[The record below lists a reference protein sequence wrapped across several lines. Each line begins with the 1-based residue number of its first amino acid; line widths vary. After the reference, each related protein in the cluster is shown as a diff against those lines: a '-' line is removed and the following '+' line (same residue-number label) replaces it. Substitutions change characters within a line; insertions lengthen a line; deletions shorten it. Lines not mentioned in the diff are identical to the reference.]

1 MAQEELQQQGT
12 LGEDT
17 GHRLGSSTV
26 LHEGRHIL
34 RLPGGGGGLSR
45 SVRRGEAEELE
56 ETVIEEVDELKKKFR
71 PAAEIDS
78 QVLARPGFLAA
89 YNAITAD
96 LLGPYRPNLRII
108 TLVGPPGTGKSFA
121 INTLFPKAGRAII
134 GNRGHLVRKS
144 CSKVMV
150 FEEFA
155 GQIQLQKMLKFLDPI
170 RWHWRSRE
178 G

>member
-1 MAQEELQQQGT
+1 M
-12 LGEDT
+12 
-17 GHRLGSSTV
+17 
-26 LHEGRHIL
+26 
-34 RLPGGGGGLSR
+34 
-45 SVRRGEAEELE
+45 
-56 ETVIEEVDELKKKFR
+56 KKKFR

-134 GNRGHLVRKS
+134 GNGGTWFANP

-155 GQIQLQKMLKFLDPI
+155 GQIQLQKMLKFLDPYPMALEVKG
-170 RWHWRSRE
+170 WHEACDVRD
-178 G
+178 GHHHQQHQA